1 MSQYEE
7 TKKEIIEYYKTN
19 KENGAPTIARIFNV
33 FRHFVDGIITEH
45 LSTLKNSM
53 Q

>member
-1 MSQYEE
+1 MTQYEE

-33 FRHFVDGIITEH
+33 PRQWVDSIITEY
-45 LSTLKNSM
+45 LSSLKNSM

>member
-1 MSQYEE
+1 MTQYEE
-7 TKKEIIEYYKTN
+7 TKKEIIEYYKSN
-19 KENGAPTIARIFNV
+19 AENRSPTIARIFNV
-33 FRHFVDGIITEH
+33 PKHFVDGVVTEY